1 MIGYIVWIL
10 VGAIIG
16 WVATSIMHNRSN
28 LLINIIVGIVG
39 AFVAGYLLT
48 PFFHISTINQG
59 AYSIPA
65 LLVSLGGAVILLF
78 VFNLLFRRGRRAA

>member
-1 MIGYIVWIL
+1 MIGFLIWIL

-16 WVATSIMHNRSN
+16 WIATELMHDRSN

-39 AFVAGYLLT
+39 AFIAGYLLT
-48 PFFHISTINQG
+48 PLFHISTINQG

-65 LLVSLGGAVILLF
+65 LLVSLGGAIILLF
-78 VFNLLFRRGRRAA
+78 VVNLIRGRGRR

>member
-1 MIGYIVWIL
+1 MIGFIVWIL
-10 VGAIIG
+10 VGAVIG
-16 WVATSIMHNRSN
+16 WLATTIMHDRSG

-48 PFFHISTINQG
+48 PIFHISTINQG

-65 LLVSLGGAVILLF
+65 LLVSLGGAIILLAVVNF
-78 VFNLLFRRGRRAA
+78 FRRGRRA

>member
-1 MIGYIVWIL
+1 MVGFLIWIL

-16 WVATSIMHNRSN
+16 WVATSLMHDNSN

-39 AFVAGYLLT
+39 AFVAGYFLT

-59 AYSIPA
+59 AYSVPA
-65 LLVSLGGAVILLF
+65 LLVSLGGAIILLF
-78 VFNLLFRRGRRAA
+78 VVNLVRGRGRR

>member
-1 MIGYIVWIL
+1 MIGFLIWIL

-16 WVATSIMHNRSN
+16 WIATELMHDRSN

-48 PFFHISTINQG
+48 PLFHISTINQG

-65 LLVSLGGAVILLF
+65 LLVSLGGAIILLF
-78 VFNLLFRRGRRAA
+78 VVNLIRGRGRR

>member
-1 MIGYIVWIL
+1 MIGFIVWII

-16 WVATSIMHNRSN
+16 WIATEIMHDRSN

-48 PFFHISTINQG
+48 PIFHISTINQG
-59 AYSIPA
+59 AYSVPA
-65 LLVSLGGAVILLF
+65 LLVSLGGAIILLF
-78 VFNLLFRRGRRAA
+78 VVNLFRRGRRA

>member
-1 MIGYIVWIL
+1 MIGFLIWIL

-16 WVATSIMHNRSN
+16 WIATEIMHDRSN

-65 LLVSLGGAVILLF
+65 LLVSLGGAIILLF
-78 VFNLLFRRGRRAA
+78 VVNLIRGRGRR

>member
-1 MIGYIVWIL
+1 MIGFIVWII

-16 WVATSIMHNRSN
+16 WIATEIMHDRSN

-48 PFFHISTINQG
+48 PIFHISTINQG
-59 AYSIPA
+59 AYSLPA
-65 LLVSLGGAVILLF
+65 LLVSLGGAIILLF
-78 VFNLLFRRGRRAA
+78 VVNLFRRGRRA

>member
-1 MIGYIVWIL
+1 MIGFLIWIL

-16 WVATSIMHNRSN
+16 WIATEIMHDRSN

-48 PFFHISTINQG
+48 PLFHISTINQG

-65 LLVSLGGAVILLF
+65 LLVSLGGAIILLF
-78 VFNLLFRRGRRAA
+78 VVNLVRGRGRR

>member
-1 MIGYIVWIL
+1 MIGFIVWIL

-16 WVATSIMHNRSN
+16 WVATSIMHDRSN

-59 AYSIPA
+59 AYSLPA
-65 LLVSLGGAVILLF
+65 LLVSLGGAVILLA
-78 VFNLLFRRGRRAA
+78 VVNLFRRGSRA